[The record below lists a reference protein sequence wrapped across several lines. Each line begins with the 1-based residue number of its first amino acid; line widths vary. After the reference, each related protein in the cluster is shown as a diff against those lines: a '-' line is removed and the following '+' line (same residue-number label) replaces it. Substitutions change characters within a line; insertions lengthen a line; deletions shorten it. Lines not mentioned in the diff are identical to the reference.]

1 MPAPPLIGEDDPQR
15 VLSLV
20 RVLAAAIVA
29 RRMGPLPPP
38 LARAL
43 EDLEEREPEWMARL
57 EGRAAQLLT
66 TTGP

>member
-1 MPAPPLIGEDDPQR
+1 MPSPPLIGEDDPQR
-15 VLSLV
+15 VLALV
-20 RVLAAAIVA
+20 RVVGAAIVA
-29 RRMGPLPPP
+29 RRLGPIAPV
-38 LARAL
+38 LAHAL